1 MSPRQRSGSRQCV
14 YLFEISSVPTGRSR
28 GSRFRCSSCMARSI
42 PRYPL
47 PLASGCLRWRTSQNG
62 LSALP
67 EAAITIWTTSAPLKS
82 REISSTL
89 RGGDGCHKGRI
100 FRARTRWGLDRM
112 SAHGPMPRSA
122 WMFPALAVLLF
133 AVATGLGLDFTPSVG
148 GLLFAVVLLA
158 ILFGTVFAA
167 VHHAEVIAERIGEP
181 YGTLL
186 LTLAVTIIEVALIA
200 TIMLGDKPQP
210 ALARDTVFA
219 VVMIVCNGLVGL
231 CIFIG
236 GLRYREQ
243 DFQVSG
249 ANLYLS
255 VLFVLATITLIM
267 PNYTLTAPGPI
278 YSAAQLGFVDLV
290 TLMLYGVFLYTQ
302 TIRHSDYFIKGGVG
316 AATETSSLSNRM
328 LALSIA
334 LLLIS
339 LLAVAL
345 LAKKFSLVVDVVT
358 AMIGAPP
365 AFAGVLVALLI
376 LLPEG
381 VTAIAAAR
389 NNDLQKSINL
399 ALGSSLAT
407 IGLTIPAVGVATYAL
422 DKERVLGLNGQGMV
436 LLLLTFV
443 LSMLTFGTGRTN
455 ILFGLVHM
463 VVFAVFVFMVFVP

>member
-1 MSPRQRSGSRQCV
+1 
-14 YLFEISSVPTGRSR
+14 
-28 GSRFRCSSCMARSI
+28 
-42 PRYPL
+42 
-47 PLASGCLRWRTSQNG
+47 
-62 LSALP
+62 
-67 EAAITIWTTSAPLKS
+67 
-82 REISSTL
+82 
-89 RGGDGCHKGRI
+89 
-100 FRARTRWGLDRM
+100 M
-112 SAHGPMPRSA
+112 SAHGPMPKSA
-122 WMFPALAVLLF
+122 WIYPVLAMILF
-133 AVATGLGLDFTPSVG
+133 VVAAALGLTFTPSAS
-148 GLLFAVVLLA
+148 GLLFAAVLLS

-200 TIMLGDKPQP
+200 TIMLGEKPQP

-278 YSAAQLGFVDLV
+278 YSALQLGFVSIV
-290 TLMLYGVFLYTQ
+290 TLVLYGVFLYTQ
-302 TIRHSDYFIKGGVG
+302 TIRHRDYFINQAEGD
-316 AATETSSLSNRM
+316 AAGDSRLSNRM

-334 LLLIS
+334 LLLVA
-339 LLAVAL
+339 LLAVVL
-345 LAKKFSLVVDVVT
+345 LAKKFSATVDTVT

-365 AFAGVLVALLI
+365 AFAGVIVALLI
-376 LLPEG
+376 LLPESVAAVG
-381 VTAIAAAR
+381 AAR
-389 NNDLQKSINL
+389 KNDLQKSINL

-407 IGLTIPAVGVATYAL
+407 IGLTVPAVAVVAYTL
-422 DKERVLGLNGQGMV
+422 DKQLVLGLNAPEMV
-436 LLLLTFV
+436 LLILTFV
-443 LSMLTFGTGRTN
+443 ISMLTFGTGRTN

-463 VVFAVFVFMVFVP
+463 LVFAVFVFMVFVP

>member
-1 MSPRQRSGSRQCV
+1 
-14 YLFEISSVPTGRSR
+14 
-28 GSRFRCSSCMARSI
+28 
-42 PRYPL
+42 
-47 PLASGCLRWRTSQNG
+47 
-62 LSALP
+62 
-67 EAAITIWTTSAPLKS
+67 
-82 REISSTL
+82 
-89 RGGDGCHKGRI
+89 
-100 FRARTRWGLDRM
+100 M

-122 WMFPALAVLLF
+122 WMFPALAVVLF
-133 AVATGLGLDFTPSVG
+133 AVGTGLGLTFRPTAG
-148 GLLFAVVLLA
+148 GLLYAAVLLS

-200 TIMLGDKPQP
+200 TIMLGDKPVP

-236 GLRYREQ
+236 GLRYKEQ

-255 VLFVLATITLIM
+255 VLFVMASITLIM

-278 YSAAQLGFVDLV
+278 YSAAQLGFVSVV
-290 TLMLYGVFLYTQ
+290 TLLLYGVFLYTQ
-302 TIRHSDYFIKGGVG
+302 TIRHRDYFISE
-316 AATETSSLSNRM
+316 AADASTAESQLSNRM
-328 LALSIA
+328 LALSVA
-334 LLLIS
+334 LLLLS
-339 LLAVAL
+339 LLAVVL
-345 LAKKFSLVVDVVT
+345 LAKKFSLVVDIAIASV
-358 AMIGAPP
+358 GAPP

-381 VTAIAAAR
+381 VAAITAAR
-389 NNDLQKSINL
+389 RNDLQKSINL

-407 IGLTIPAVGVATYAL
+407 IGLTVPAVAVAAYAL
-422 DKERVLGLNGQGMV
+422 DKQLVLGLNPQEMV
-436 LLLLTFV
+436 LLVLTFI

-463 VVFAVFVFMVFVP
+463 VVFAVFLFMVFVP